1 MRLKH
6 SQSKIRLCLLTQ
18 IFSFFLFVRSG
29 FKRPTLRLW
38 QEVSGGNQ
46 SYSFYVNG
54 GSIWA
59 FEISNVWGSKC
70 NLSIS
75 CLKYSVL
82 PYVLM
87 SLNQSQ
93 FKNSSFEDT
102 KITDEIRT
110 KAGLESAW
118 GCSVIL
124 FLDLFYVIPLRVKG
138 SWKIER
144 LCNNLTSCYLL
155 FCISQSGVKK
165 AGGNCHWIL

>member
-59 FEISNVWGSKC
+59 FEISNVWRSKC

-87 SLNQSQ
+87 SLNQLQ
-93 FKNSSFEDT
+93 FKNSRFEDT
-102 KITDEIRT
+102 KLTDEIRT

-118 GCSVIL
+118 GVFCHTFFRSL
-124 FLDLFYVIPLRVKG
+124 LRYTPARQRRLENRKPL
-138 SWKIER
+138 
-144 LCNNLTSCYLL
+144 
-155 FCISQSGVKK
+155 
-165 AGGNCHWIL
+165 

>member
-59 FEISNVWGSKC
+59 FEISNVWRSKC

-87 SLNQSQ
+87 SLNQLQ
-93 FKNSSFEDT
+93 FKNSRFEDT

-110 KAGLESAW
+110 KVGLEGGGVLSYF
-118 GCSVIL
+118 

-138 SWKIER
+138 GWKIER

-155 FCISQSGVKK
+155 FCMSQSGVKK